1 MTISFKKYADHV
13 GIAASGLCL
22 VHCLLMPFI
31 TAFWLQ
37 NDRCAAGS
45 HCCDEATGFNY
56 DYLFVLFSA
65 AAVWLA
71 SKHCSRP
78 WLKAMMWVCF
88 AVLAGGLLLDPW
100 AKGAHT
106 ASLFAA
112 VGLAAAHF
120 LNWRYCRQCN
130 PRQDV

>member
-1 MTISFKKYADHV
+1 
-13 GIAASGLCL
+13 

-37 NDRCAAGS
+37 NDRCAADS
-45 HCCDEATGFNY
+45 NCCDEAIGFNY

-71 SKHCSRP
+71 SGHCNHP
-78 WLKAMMWVCF
+78 WLKAMMWGCF
-88 AVLAGGLLLDPW
+88 VLLAGGLLLDPW
-100 AKGAHT
+100 VKGAHS